1 MRRDS
6 RLSVVLHLLL
16 HMTELEGPVTSETL
30 GPRLNMNPVLVR
42 RLLGGLRNA
51 GIVNAE
57 KGHGGGWALA
67 RPLDQVT
74 LAEVYRALG
83 SPTLFG
89 IGPQR
94 ENPRCLVEQAV
105 NRALGKALSDAEAVL
120 LAELELTTVAAILHD
135 ANQHH
140 LHGKHKRGNLHV

>member
-30 GPRLNMNPVLVR
+30 GPLMNMNPVLVR
-42 RLLGGLRNA
+42 RMLGGLRDA
-51 GIVNAE
+51 DIVSAE

-67 RPLDQVT
+67 RSLDRVT
-74 LAEVYRALG
+74 LADVYRALG
-83 SPTLFG
+83 APTLFS

-105 NRALGKALSDAEAVL
+105 NRSLGKALSDAEALL
-120 LAELELTTVAAILHD
+120 LAELERTTVATIARD
-135 ANQHH
+135 VSRHH
-140 LHGKHKRGNLHV
+140 PHPKPKRGNVHA

>member
-16 HMTELEGPVTSETL
+16 HMTEFEGPATSEAL
-30 GPRLNMNPVLVR
+30 GPLLNMNPVLVR
-42 RLLGGLRNA
+42 RVLGGLRNA
-51 GIVNAE
+51 GIVSAE

-67 RPLDQVT
+67 RPLDRVT

-83 SPTLFG
+83 SPSVLG
-89 IGPQR
+89 ICPQR

-105 NRALGKALSDAEAVL
+105 NRSLGKALGDAEAL
-120 LAELELTTVAAILHD
+120 LLTELERTTVAAIARD
-135 ANQHH
+135 VTRHH
-140 LHGKHKRGNLHV
+140 PHSKHKRGNVHA